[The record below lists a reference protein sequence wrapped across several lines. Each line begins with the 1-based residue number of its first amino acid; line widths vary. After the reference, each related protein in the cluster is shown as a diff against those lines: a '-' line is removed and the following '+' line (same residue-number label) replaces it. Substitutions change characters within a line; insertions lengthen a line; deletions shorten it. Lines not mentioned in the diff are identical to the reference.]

1 VARRVVVREGLF
13 TDGEAP
19 ALLGSRCAA
28 CGAYHFPRHDTCPYC
43 AAEGPLPTQLSSA
56 GSLWAW
62 TAVTA
67 APPGYRGS
75 VPYGVGVVELP
86 EGIRV
91 ITHLT
96 VSDPAALAL
105 GQAMELR
112 VVRLHTDE
120 EGNDVVTYSFA
131 PVDAPA
137 QVDAP

>member
-1 VARRVVVREGLF
+1 MVGRVMVRGGLF
-13 TDGEAP
+13 TDGDPP

-28 CGAYHFPRHDTCPYC
+28 CGAHHFPLHDTCPYC
-43 AAEGPLPTQLSSA
+43 AADGPLPTQLSSA

-62 TAVTA
+62 TAVTT
-67 APPGYRGS
+67 APPGYQGP
-75 VPYGVGVVELP
+75 VPYGVGVVQLP

-112 VVRLHTDE
+112 VVPLHADA
-120 EGNDVVTYSFA
+120 EGNEVVTYSFA
-131 PVDAPA
+131 PAGAP
-137 QVDAP
+137 

>member
-1 VARRVVVREGLF
+1 MR
-13 TDGEAP
+13 P
-19 ALLGSRCAA
+19 AGPTTSP
-28 CGAYHFPRHDTCPYC
+28 PRH
-43 AAEGPLPTQLSSA
+43 LPVLRHRWTASDQLSGA

-62 TAVTA
+62 TAVTT
-67 APPGYRGS
+67 APPGYQGP

-112 VVRLHTDE
+112 VVPLHTDA
-120 EGNDVVTYSFA
+120 EGNEVVTYSFA
-131 PVDAPA
+131 PAGAP
-137 QVDAP
+137 

>member
-1 VARRVVVREGLF
+1 MPGRVAVRAGLF
-13 TDGEAP
+13 TDGDTP
-19 ALLGSRCAA
+19 ALLGSRCAS
-28 CGAYHFPRHDTCPYC
+28 CGAHHFPCHDTCPYC
-43 AAEGPLPTQLSSA
+43 AADGPVPAELTGA

-67 APPGYRGS
+67 APPGYQGP

-112 VVRLHTDE
+112 VVPLHTDA
-120 EGNDVVTYSFA
+120 EGNEVVTYSFA
-131 PVDAPA
+131 PVGAP
-137 QVDAP
+137 

>member
-1 VARRVVVREGLF
+1 
-13 TDGEAP
+13 
-19 ALLGSRCAA
+19 
-28 CGAYHFPRHDTCPYC
+28 
-43 AAEGPLPTQLSSA
+43 
-56 GSLWAW
+56 
-62 TAVTA
+62 
-67 APPGYRGS
+67 
-75 VPYGVGVVELP
+75 VGVVELP

-105 GQAMELR
+105 GQSMELR
-112 VVRLHTDE
+112 VVPLHTDE